1 MNNHADDSK
10 KIAIS
15 FLEGFWSGEPEKALA
30 LCSDNAVW
38 TFQKS
43 LRSPRYA
50 SVPDAVDWLNETL
63 ISEFDPDSGYTVE
76 VHSAISDG
84 EEAAIEYT
92 AKGTTRRG
100 DVYENNYLVRFTVNK
115 GKIVSVRPYF
125 DTHYVNERLVK
136 LPSLDPDF

>member
-1 MNNHADDSK
+1 MSKHSVDSK
-10 KIAIS
+10 KIATR
-15 FLEGFWSGEPEKALA
+15 FLKGFWDGKPEQALA
-30 LCSDNAVW
+30 LCTEDAVW

-50 SVPDAVDWLNETL
+50 SVLDAVDWLNETL
-63 ISEFDPDSGYTVE
+63 ISEFDPDSGYTIE
-76 VHSAISDG
+76 VHNAISDG

-100 DVYENNYLVRFTVNK
+100 DVYENNYLVRFTVKK